1 LGQLFSIFAVTLFTL
16 SSIAQTGLGSI
27 PKTDFSPLIDQNIL
41 EQELTAEEVAKS
53 TQFASAAEEDDTAL
67 VESVKTV
74 PTGNGE
80 AALAA
85 QKQAEEQN
93 QASDGTRKP
102 ANEKDFQLKL
112 HPTGLASAKRYF
124 PPKPP
129 KPPKAKVVKTS
140 KKSAKVAKAE
150 KSEKKT
156 KVKKSKS
163 NGRSTASIKKK
174 SKNTKSTRNSS
185 SVKI

>member
-1 LGQLFSIFAVTLFTL
+1 MGQLISIFAVTLFTL
-16 SSIAQTGLGSI
+16 SSIAQTGLGTI

-41 EQELTAEEVAKS
+41 EQELTAEDVAKA
-53 TQFASAAEEDDTAL
+53 TQFASAAEDETAL
-67 VESVKTV
+67 VDSVKTV

-80 AALAA
+80 EALAA
-85 QKQAEEQN
+85 QKQAAAES
-93 QASDGTRKP
+93 ADGTRKP

-129 KPPKAKVVKTS
+129 KPPKAKIAKASKKSEKVVKAS
-140 KKSAKVAKAE
+140 KKSAKVAKE
-150 KSEKKT
+150 EKKP
-156 KVKKSKS
+156 KAKKSKG

-174 SKNTKSTRNSS
+174 SKKSTSD
-185 SVKI
+185 KI